1 VNQAQ
6 SPPIAPGQII
16 GERYRVGPLLGKGG
30 MGIVCE
36 ATHLGLEI
44 PVAIKFIRTDL
55 KDDSE
60 FVQRF
65 LNEARR
71 AAALNNQHVAR
82 VHDVG
87 QLPSGDLYLVME
99 RLEGVGLDAHLR
111 ERGPLPQAEAVN
123 LVLQACEGLSEAH
136 AAGVVHRDIKPENLF
151 LARRSDGKRTLKIL
165 DFGISKQTADDAPN
179 GLTNSERSLGSP
191 WYMSPEQMIDTSS
204 VDHRADIWSLGVVL
218 FELLTGS
225 RPFEGTSIPE
235 ICAGVLTLPAP
246 ALRQR
251 RPEIDPMLE
260 AIVQSCLA
268 KNPDQRPASVLA
280 LSADL
285 EPFASLREV
294 ATETF
299 HSDTEK
305 AFFNRGSEVDD
316 RPTPTSVAPPTSRW
330 SRRMT
335 LARGLGV
342 LGILLTLALA
352 IWAFGGARNENEK
365 LTGPPDPALPRSTPR
380 AALDEGSTP
389 DPLPSAQAVTVVP
402 LPATEGKSPQPGG
415 PTDGSNE
422 PNEAPS
428 TTRETPHAAQIP
440 GEAQKPRV
448 GAAPVLTQ
456 EEIRRRKEQYDRWLR
471 EQGLQRLDEVVVP
484 APSEAPR

>member
-1 VNQAQ
+1 VN
-6 SPPIAPGQII
+6 
-16 GERYRVGPLLGKGG
+16 
-30 MGIVCE
+30 
-36 ATHLGLEI
+36 
-44 PVAIKFIRTDL
+44 FI
-55 KDDSE
+55 
-60 FVQRF
+60 
-65 LNEARR
+65 
-71 AAALNNQHVAR
+71 
-82 VHDVG
+82 
-87 QLPSGDLYLVME
+87 
-99 RLEGVGLDAHLR
+99 
-111 ERGPLPQAEAVN
+111 
-123 LVLQACEGLSEAH
+123 LQACEGLSEAH

-191 WYMSPEQMIDTSS
+191 WYMSPEQMIDSSS

-235 ICAGVLTLPAP
+235 ICAGVLTLPTP

-251 RPEIDPMLE
+251 RPEIDPVLE
-260 AIVQSCLA
+260 AIVERCLA
-268 KNPDQRPASVLA
+268 KNPDERPASVLA

-285 EPFASLREV
+285 EPFASSREV

-299 HSDTEK
+299 HSETEK
-305 AFFNRGSEVDD
+305 AFFNRPSDVDD
-316 RPTPTSVAPPTSRW
+316 HPPPSSGAPLTHRS

-342 LGILLTLALA
+342 LGILATLALA
-352 IWAFGGARNENEK
+352 IWAFAGTRNETDE
-365 LTGPPDPALPRSTPR
+365 LQGPPGPALAQSTPG
-380 AALDEGSTP
+380 AALDEGKTP

-402 LPATEGKSPQPGG
+402 LPAAEGQSPQPSG
-415 PTDGSNE
+415 PPNGDSE
-422 PNEAPS
+422 PNETPS
-428 TTRETPHAAQIP
+428 TTNETPHAAPRAAQVP
-440 GEAQKPRV
+440 GEARQPRA

-484 APSEAPR
+484 SPSEAPHEPAR